1 MLAGAKTMRARDR
14 IQIRR
19 GWLTTLRRYFFATAI
34 ANLPWEFAQMPLFT
48 LWRTGTPGQVA
59 FAALHCTAGDVG
71 VAAASLALALG
82 LFGAPDWP
90 QQRLAPVVVT
100 ATIISVAY
108 ATYSEFVNTVI
119 REAWV
124 YSSLMPVVPGLRIGL
139 APLVQW
145 LIVPPL
151 ALIWAM
157 HAVRAAKFPAANE
170 NAEGRS
176 LSVAQC
182 QSCVEPQHVGEVR

>member
-1 MLAGAKTMRARDR
+1 
-14 IQIRR
+14 
-19 GWLTTLRRYFFATAI
+19 
-34 ANLPWEFAQMPLFT
+34 
-48 LWRTGTPGQVA
+48 
-59 FAALHCTAGDVG
+59 
-71 VAAASLALALG
+71 LG

-100 ATIISVAY
+100 ATIIGVAY
-108 ATYSEFVNTVI
+108 AIYSEFVNLNTVV

-157 HAVRAAKFPAANE
+157 HAVHAAKFQRKCRGSLAVGGAVPKLRGAATC
-170 NAEGRS
+170 G
-176 LSVAQC
+176 
-182 QSCVEPQHVGEVR
+182 